1 MNKINANR
9 SSVKVLPLGPFIV
22 DDTHAIN
29 LYYIEKSQ
37 NKILIDFAPIQVS
50 DLMKLAIQKHIEIHQ
65 LTHIVIMNVMMS
77 SINVI
82 IDLVDEGFKGTII
95 TNEYIA
101 RQIKN
106 ALLPVNLVTIED
118 LRLELMQGDQTLLS
132 FIPMVFLPY
141 PDMFMAFEPET
152 KTLFSS
158 HLMSS
163 YYQGDIEPD
172 LSDLQKLVF
181 TYHKEMM
188 PSSDFVKPIIRQI
201 EHLHPTLILPS
212 YGYYIDSLRVKPIM
226 ELMKQIDFHNNYFM
240 NHRLG
245 NAPQDVNHIEIINQL
260 IATLNKH
267 FPRIEILNTFV
278 GSPFHLDSDTL
289 LVKKTSLVN
298 YKMWHQFFDH
308 VYAKRGMTWLT
319 LMEPTMQKLMER
331 YHLELPSIYRTE
343 TLKLKEEARL
353 LEEKKQ
359 QLETDLHQLIKQ
371 VEEAKD
377 QVVRDPLT
385 HLYIQDMLKQLMVDH
400 FQTSVPSGMTRGLM
414 LIHLD
419 QLLQINRRYG
429 KETGDESLRNLVYVL
444 DQVKKEHVMLFKQSG
459 PGIFALIEED
469 KKANIIEEAVRF
481 RNAVAES
488 TNFIEEVTASIA
500 VVTCSEVDFN
510 LPFEDRLSFLFKTL
524 EKRMAFAKITGHG
537 SIIDESVELPEP
549 AEGAILLV
557 DQDEVNRNMLYRLF
571 KRIKYDVILA
581 DSVVEGYKIL
591 EKRPIDIVI
600 SEINL
605 SKMDGFQLKMMMNE
619 SKAFRKIPFIMVS
632 HNKTVDNIKRGN
644 MLDVDLILEKPI
656 TPEELIGHVKRMKDR
671 VK

>member
-1 MNKINANR
+1 MNKTTPIKK
-9 SSVKVLPLGPFIV
+9 SIKVLPLGPFIV
-22 DDTHAIN
+22 DASHAIN
-29 LYYIEKSQ
+29 LYYLEKE
-37 NKILIDFAPIQVS
+37 NVKILIDLAPIQVA
-50 DLMKLAIQKHIEIHQ
+50 DLMKLAIQKHTEINQ
-65 LTHIVIMNVMMS
+65 IDYIIIQNMMMS

-82 IDLVDEGFKGTII
+82 IDIIDEGFKGTLI
-95 TNEYIA
+95 TNAFMA

-106 ALLPVNLVTIED
+106 ALLPIKIVTIE
-118 LRLELMQGDQTLLS
+118 ELNQQLIIDQQTLLS
-132 FIPMVFLPY
+132 FIPMVFLPF
-141 PDMFMAFEPET
+141 PDMFIVVEPET
-152 KTLFSS
+152 KVIFTS

-163 YYQGDIEPD
+163 YYQGEDQPE
-172 LSDLQKLVF
+172 LSNLERLIF

-188 PSSDFVKPIIRQI
+188 PSSDYVKPIIRQI
-201 EHLHPTLILPS
+201 ETLHPSVILPS
-212 YGYYIDSLRVKPIM
+212 YGYMIDSRMVQPIID
-226 ELMKQIDFHNNYFM
+226 LMKQIDFHNNYYM
-240 NHRLG
+240 NSRIG
-245 NAPQDVNHIEIINQL
+245 NAPQEVNHIEVINHL
-260 IATLNKH
+260 IAALNKH

-278 GSPFHLDSDTL
+278 GSPFHLDSESL

-308 VYAKRGMTWLT
+308 VYAKRGMVWLT

-353 LEEKKQ
+353 LEVKKQ
-359 QLETDLHQLIKQ
+359 ELESNLSILMKQ
-371 VEEAKD
+371 IEEAKD
-377 QVVRDPLT
+377 QVIRDPLT
-385 HLYIQDMLKQLMVDH
+385 HLYVQDILKQMMIEH
-400 FQTSVPSGMTRGLM
+400 FSTPASTGKTRGLM

-419 QLLQINRRYG
+419 QLLLINRRYG
-429 KETGDESLRNLVYVL
+429 KDTGDESLRNLVYVL
-444 DQVKKEHVMLFKQSG
+444 DQAKKDHVMLFKQNG
-459 PGIFALIEED
+459 PGVFALIQED
-469 KKANIIEEAVRF
+469 NKSNIINEAVRF

-500 VVTCSEVDFN
+500 VATCTEVDPS
-510 LPFEDRLSFLFKTL
+510 LILEDRLAFLFKTL

-537 SIIDESVELPEP
+537 SIIDESVELPEQT
-549 AEGAILLV
+549 EGAILLV

-581 DSVVEGYKIL
+581 DSVIEAYKIL
-591 EKRPIDIVI
+591 EKRPIDLVI

-619 SKAFRKIPFIMVS
+619 SKAFRKVPFIMVS

>member
-1 MNKINANR
+1 
-9 SSVKVLPLGPFIV
+9 
-22 DDTHAIN
+22 
-29 LYYIEKSQ
+29 
-37 NKILIDFAPIQVS
+37 
-50 DLMKLAIQKHIEIHQ
+50 
-65 LTHIVIMNVMMS
+65 
-77 SINVI
+77 
-82 IDLVDEGFKGTII
+82 
-95 TNEYIA
+95 
-101 RQIKN
+101 
-106 ALLPVNLVTIED
+106 
-118 LRLELMQGDQTLLS
+118 
-132 FIPMVFLPY
+132 
-141 PDMFMAFEPET
+141 
-152 KTLFSS
+152 
-158 HLMSS
+158 
-163 YYQGDIEPD
+163 
-172 LSDLQKLVF
+172 
-181 TYHKEMM
+181 
-188 PSSDFVKPIIRQI
+188 
-201 EHLHPTLILPS
+201 
-212 YGYYIDSLRVKPIM
+212 
-226 ELMKQIDFHNNYFM
+226 
-240 NHRLG
+240 
-245 NAPQDVNHIEIINQL
+245 
-260 IATLNKH
+260 
-267 FPRIEILNTFV
+267 
-278 GSPFHLDSDTL
+278 
-289 LVKKTSLVN
+289 
-298 YKMWHQFFDH
+298 MWHQFFDH

-359 QLETDLHQLIKQ
+359 QLESDLDQLIKQ

-385 HLYIQDMLKQLMVDH
+385 HLYIQDMLKQLMADH
-400 FQTSVPSGMTRGLM
+400 FQHVAPSGMTRGLM

-459 PGIFALIEED
+459 PGIYALIEED
-469 KKANIIEEAVRF
+469 KKASIIEEAVRF

-500 VVTCSEVDFN
+500 VVTCSEVDPN
-510 LPFEDRLSFLFKTL
+510 LAFEDRLSFLFKTL

-619 SKAFRKIPFIMVS
+619 SKAFHKIPFIMVS